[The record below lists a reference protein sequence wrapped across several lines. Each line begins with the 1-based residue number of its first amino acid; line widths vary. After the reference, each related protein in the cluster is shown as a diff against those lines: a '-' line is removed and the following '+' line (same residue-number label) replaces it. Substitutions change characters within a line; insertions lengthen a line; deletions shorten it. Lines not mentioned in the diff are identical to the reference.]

1 MTIQEVIDL
10 HRAKLISSVKIVKRH
25 NHRRFVEIEVTATI
39 RALTPLCDIVLH
51 PFKLD
56 HQALKSDLWTMRLLD
71 DNAIPFEFS
80 DLTETAVK
88 RRNGRSPQALKP
100 SRSSSNCVLCGKTC
114 LDLSAGCYNP
124 STFSPAVGDWVCNVN
139 LELST
144 ETVDNLQ

>member
-10 HRAKLISSVKIVKRH
+10 HRAKAISSVKIEKRF
-25 NHRRFVEIEVTATI
+25 NHRRMVEISVTATI
-39 RALTPLCDIVLH
+39 RALTPQADIVLV

-56 HQALKSDLWTMRLLD
+56 HHALKSDLWTMRLLD

-88 RRNGRSPQALKP
+88 RRNGRSPRAPKP

-114 LDLSAGCYNP
+114 LDLSTGCYNP

-139 LELST
+139 LELSQGAT
-144 ETVDNLQ
+144 A